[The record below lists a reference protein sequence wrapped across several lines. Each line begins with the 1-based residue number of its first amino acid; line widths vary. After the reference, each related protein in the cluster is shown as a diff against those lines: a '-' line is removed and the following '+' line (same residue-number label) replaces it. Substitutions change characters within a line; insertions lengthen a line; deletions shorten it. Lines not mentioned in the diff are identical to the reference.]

1 VEDSIPYLDIYNRIV
16 FFLRKNIYVVCRLR
30 MYPLSKLRFR
40 STPGHLGNPLLGLL
54 NKEALV
60 LIANSAQTEYCTTFL
75 CVLGCFINDTLQ
87 KKKMQY
93 QYAPLTGVYK
103 PDMKEF
109 FS

>member
-1 VEDSIPYLDIYNRIV
+1 MSVWSVLNNSVTAEICLKVSPT
-16 FFLRKNIYVVCRLR
+16 
-30 MYPLSKLRFR
+30 
-40 STPGHLGNPLLGLL
+40 TPGDCEKVVVIRVFHKLHF
-54 NKEALV
+54 A
-60 LIANSAQTEYCTTFL
+60 
-75 CVLGCFINDTLQ
+75 

>member
-1 VEDSIPYLDIYNRIV
+1 M
-16 FFLRKNIYVVCRLR
+16 KNKK
-30 MYPLSKLRFR
+30 S
-40 STPGHLGNPLLGLL
+40 
-54 NKEALV
+54 
-60 LIANSAQTEYCTTFL
+60 LIA
-75 CVLGCFINDTLQ
+75 TLVITKAKEKLSVSIRVFHKLHFAK